1 MLKLFKYLLLYCIL
15 PFINFNAV
23 SQVAMPDNVCV
34 GASKHY
40 NVNTNPIS
48 GSTYNWRIDGIT
60 QTNSTTNDINIT
72 WTAVGTY
79 MLDVQELSADG
90 CLGPIRSGQVFVSAV
105 PVIIANCNSPVCIGA
120 SINLTSQ
127 TIAGVTYLW
136 TGTNGYISTLQNV
149 VINSAKLSDA
159 DIYSLTVSSNGC
171 TSIPS
176 IVTVIVNNCIVDFF
190 IPEGFSPNG
199 DGVNDLFVIRGIQ
212 NYPNNSFLIYNRWG
226 NKVFEAKPYQNN
238 WDGKSDFGLILSGDE
253 LPIGTYFYLL
263 DLGIGSDV
271 IKGTIYLNR

>member
-1 MLKLFKYLLLYCIL
+1 
-15 PFINFNAV
+15 
-23 SQVAMPDNVCV
+23 
-34 GASKHY
+34 
-40 NVNTNPIS
+40 
-48 GSTYNWRIDGIT
+48 
-60 QTNSTTNDINIT
+60 
-72 WTAVGTY
+72 

-90 CLGPIRSGQVFVSAV
+90 CLGPIRSGQVFVNPV
-105 PVIIANCNSPVCIGA
+105 PVIIANSNSPVCIGT
-120 SINLTSQ
+120 SLNLSSQ
-127 TIAGVTYLW
+127 KIDGVTYLW
-136 TGTNGYISTLQNV
+136 TGTNGFVSSLQNV
-149 VINSAKLSDA
+149 VIYSATLSDA

-176 IVTVIVNNCIVDFF
+176 IVTVVVYNCIVDFF
-190 IPEGFSPNG
+190 IPEGFSPNN